1 MKLRR
6 RIKRSIRAKLTGRW
20 TTFLDFPTFRPN
32 STGPSRQ
39 MTDLTI
45 FGVNS
50 IIPRLQDFLE
60 KRPGSPE
67 TNVKDINVFALD
79 DVTNKHVGT
88 LDELFRKHGSDKS
101 RKHNYH
107 LLLAYIL
114 RDPTKVDRILE
125 IGMGTNNK
133 DVVSNMGSR
142 GQPGA
147 SLRAFRDFLPHA
159 TIYGADFDKRI
170 LFTEDRIETHF
181 VDQNDPKTLSELSD
195 ILPEEFDLVID
206 DGLHAP
212 HANIATMTMVLP
224 KLKPGGWFVIEDIAD
239 AAIPVWQ
246 VVSHLMPAEY
256 SAQIVQTRCSIVFA
270 VQRFPK
276 DPPTD

>member
-1 MKLRR
+1 MILRR
-6 RIKRSIRAKLTGRW
+6 RIKRSIRANLTGRW
-20 TTFLDFPTFRPN
+20 TTFLDFPIFRPN

-39 MTDLTI
+39 MTDLTV
-45 FGVNS
+45 FGINS

-60 KRPGSPE
+60 SRPATIP
-67 TNVKDINVFALD
+67 TDVNDISVFALD
-79 DVTNKHVGT
+79 EVTTKHADT
-88 LDELFRKHGSDKS
+88 LDALFRKHGSDKS

-114 RDPTKVDRILE
+114 RDPAKVERVLE

-147 SLRAFRDFLPHA
+147 SLRAFRDFLLDA
-159 TIYGADFDKRI
+159 TVYGADFDKRI

-181 VDQNDPKTLSELSD
+181 VDQNDPDTLSDLSN
-195 ILPEEFDLVID
+195 ILPEGFDLIID

-212 HANIATMTMVLP
+212 HANIAVLTMALP
-224 KLKPGGWFVIEDIAD
+224 KLKSGGWFLVEDIAD
-239 AAIPVWQ
+239 EAVPVWQ
-246 VVSHLMPAEY
+246 VVSHMMPEGYGAH
-256 SAQIVQTRCSIVFA
+256 IIQTRGSIVFA
-270 VQRFPK
+270 VQRLSE
-276 DPPTD
+276 DSSAA